1 MPSVL
6 PDVILAGAR
15 KLSERVA
22 MFRIPSLE
30 RPAIIDEDGEW
41 RYCEVTFVD
50 RQSECKTRERSLL
63 AHGSPLEEEISYL

>member
-22 MFRIPSLE
+22 MIRIPSLE

-41 RYCEVTFVD
+41 RYCEFTFVD
-50 RQSECKTRERSLL
+50 TIRV
-63 AHGSPLEEEISYL
+63 